1 MLHRRKLHYQT
12 PPLCKGAHE
21 GRAQCAKQAVAVE
34 APEYRTSEAQ
44 AGTKTPVKQ
53 GALQVRFAHIGG
65 REAAG
70 ASRTRSEA
78 ESAGATPQ
86 SATLTAPLTQGS
98 LWAAVRRGR
107 CETGGREVAGVS
119 STRSEA
125 ESAGAT
131 PQSASLTAPLTQ
143 GSLWAAV
150 RRARCEPGG
159 CEAAGAPRT
168 RSEAES
174 AGAEHR
180 ASVSAGAHE
189 GRALCAK
196 QAEAVEAPK
205 G

>member
-53 GALQVRFAHIGG
+53 GASQVHFAHIGG

-78 ESAGATPQ
+78 Q
-86 SATLTAPLTQGS
+86 
-98 LWAAVRRGR
+98 
-107 CETGGREVAGVS
+107 C
-119 STRSEA
+119 
-125 ESAGAT
+125 AGAT

-150 RRARCEPGG
+150 RRGRCEPGG
-159 CEAAGAPRT
+159 REAAGAPRT

-189 GRALCAK
+189 GRAQCAK
-196 QAEAVEAPK
+196 QAEVSPMKQGVPQASL
-205 G
+205 

>member
-53 GALQVRFAHIGG
+53 GASQVHGANP
-65 REAAG
+65 EARRAG
-70 ASRTRSEA
+70 A
-78 ESAGATPQ
+78 
-86 SATLTAPLTQGS
+86 
-98 LWAAVRRGR
+98 
-107 CETGGREVAGVS
+107 S

-150 RRARCEPGG
+150 RRGRCETGG
-159 CEAAGAPRT
+159 REAAGAPRT

-196 QAEAVEAPK
+196 QAEVSPMKQGVPQASL
-205 G
+205 

>member
-53 GALQVRFAHIGG
+53 GASQVHFAHIGG

-70 ASRTRSEA
+70 ASR
-78 ESAGATPQ
+78 
-86 SATLTAPLTQGS
+86 
-98 LWAAVRRGR
+98 
-107 CETGGREVAGVS
+107 
-119 STRSEA
+119 TRSEA

-150 RRARCEPGG
+150 RQGRCEPGG
-159 CEAAGAPRT
+159 REAAGAPRT

-196 QAEAVEAPK
+196 QAEVSPMKQGVPQASL
-205 G
+205 